1 MTRSQVF
8 QVFQATS
15 PTSSIANCRTPRGLR
30 TTGTPWPVLP
40 RFCHCRRRDGKCRG
54 GLEVLSLTVN
64 FREVA
69 LAIFWNI
76 RRADGVSSV
85 TMRDCISTI
94 YWKDDISFG
103 AMWRLRIPVS
113 AKLWHQPFLTTKFFH
128 QKQPLPLLT
137 QKPFAVNKSPD
148 SKAGRQQRFFRQF
161 CDLKWVR
168 TRKPRQKFCLPV
180 MFFIP
185 NFVDKWFGFVD
196 ISPWYALHLYPCYG
210 NVGTKKNRSNHQQ
223 PTRLKGIGVSRLQKR
238 GARESFCD
246 RRFGG
251 LEIACYSNC
260 RFWILRYVF
269 FECLQFDLY

>member
-1 MTRSQVF
+1 MATEHSIFSEALTSAFFDHQVF
-8 QVFQATS
+8 SPGTFAASYAKTFCSAT
-15 PTSSIANCRTPRGLR
+15 L
-30 TTGTPWPVLP
+30 
-40 RFCHCRRRDGKCRG
+40 FFFG
-54 GLEVLSLTVN
+54 GLN
-64 FREVA
+64 
-69 LAIFWNI
+69 
-76 RRADGVSSV
+76 
-85 TMRDCISTI
+85 
-94 YWKDDISFG
+94 
-103 AMWRLRIPVS
+103 
-113 AKLWHQPFLTTKFFH
+113 KLPG
-128 QKQPLPLLT
+128 
-137 QKPFAVNKSPD
+137 D
-148 SKAGRQQRFFRQF
+148 SKAGRQQRFFREF

-210 NVGTKKNRSNHQQ
+210 NVGFKKNRSNHQQ